1 VEPLIPPVSPSRSEG
16 PSWSG
21 SRRLLP
27 CCLAAL
33 LAVGTCHA
41 DELADRLKP
50 HVGTTIDLVEL
61 NTGKRFVRP
70 VLDGL
75 TNKDGAVT
83 GLTIKPEGGVRATRL
98 GLNSIVKIVA
108 ARETIH
114 EAAPQAAGSTS
125 SRGSR
130 AREAYERQ
138 RAESAARMRE
148 HNVTPWPALSAADH
162 AAEVEAL
169 KKFVAEVQTAFPAL
183 QLAETHEFLVAS
195 DIPAD
200 QMRPYVASLD
210 SMHDFLCDLYAIPRG
225 EPVWKGKC
233 LVVAFLEEQDY
244 GAFEARFMRTDTR
257 GTHGLCH
264 QRSDGRVIMACHRGP
279 DAPAFAHM
287 LVHETSHGFNH
298 RWMSP
303 QRIPNWLNEGIAE
316 WVGTKVV
323 PGSNQVALKEAK
335 AAEYMR
341 SSGNMGQD
349 FFTAQNIAA
358 VQYGIASSLVRFLAR
373 DPKKFAAFV
382 RSVKEGVPVD
392 EALEAVYKGSFD
404 DLVKSYGAAVGVP
417 HLKR

>member
-1 VEPLIPPVSPSRSEG
+1 MEPLSQIARVPIRLEPTRCG
-16 PSWSG
+16 IG
-21 SRRLLP
+21 SILP
-27 CCLAAL
+27 LCAAAC
-33 LAVGTCHA
+33 LAVGTARA
-41 DELADRLKP
+41 DQLADRLGP

-61 NTGKRFVRP
+61 ATGKRFVRP
-70 VLDGL
+70 QLDGL
-75 TNKDGAVT
+75 TMKDDAVT
-83 GLTIKPEGGVRATRL
+83 GLTIKPEGGVRSTRL
-98 GLNSIVKIVA
+98 ALNSIVKIVA

-114 EAAPQAAGSTS
+114 EAAPQASGTTS

-138 RAESAARMRE
+138 RAESAARMQE
-148 HNVTPWPALSAADH
+148 HGVTPWPVLSAADH

-169 KKFVAEVQTAFPAL
+169 KKFVAEVQTAFPTL
-183 QLAETHEFLVAS
+183 RLSETHEFLVAS
-195 DIPAD
+195 DIPAE
-200 QMRPYVASLD
+200 QLRPYVASLD

-233 LVVAFLEEQDY
+233 LVVAFLQEQDY
-244 GAFEARFMRTDTR
+244 AAFEGRFMRTDTR

-341 SSGNMGQD
+341 SHGDMGED

>member
-1 VEPLIPPVSPSRSEG
+1 MEPLSQIARVPIRLEPTRCG
-16 PSWSG
+16 IG
-21 SRRLLP
+21 SILP
-27 CCLAAL
+27 LCAAAC
-33 LAVGTCHA
+33 LAVGTARA
-41 DELADRLKP
+41 DQLADRLGP

-61 NTGKRFVRP
+61 ATGKRFVRP
-70 VLDGL
+70 QLDGL
-75 TNKDGAVT
+75 TMKDDAVT
-83 GLTIKPEGGVRATRL
+83 GLTIKPEGGVRSTRL
-98 GLNSIVKIVA
+98 ALNSIVKIVA

-114 EAAPQAAGSTS
+114 EAAPQTSGTTS

-138 RAESAARMRE
+138 RAESAARMQE
-148 HNVTPWPALSAADH
+148 HGVTPWPVLSAADH

-169 KKFVAEVQTAFPAL
+169 KKFVAEVQTAFPTL
-183 QLAETHEFLVAS
+183 RLSETHEFLVAS
-195 DIPAD
+195 DIPAE
-200 QMRPYVASLD
+200 QLRPYVASLD

-233 LVVAFLEEQDY
+233 LVVAFLQEQDY
-244 GAFEARFMRTDTR
+244 AAFEGRFMRTDTR

-341 SSGNMGQD
+341 SHGDMGED

>member
-1 VEPLIPPVSPSRSEG
+1 MEPLSQIARVPIRLEPTRCG
-16 PSWSG
+16 IG
-21 SRRLLP
+21 SILP
-27 CCLAAL
+27 LCAAAC
-33 LAVGTCHA
+33 LAVGTARA
-41 DELADRLKP
+41 DQLADRLGP

-61 NTGKRFVRP
+61 ATGKRFVRP
-70 VLDGL
+70 QLDGL
-75 TNKDGAVT
+75 TMRDDAVT
-83 GLTIKPEGGVRATRL
+83 GLTIKPEGGVRSTRL
-98 GLNSIVKIVA
+98 ALNSIVKIVA

-114 EAAPQAAGSTS
+114 EAAPQASGTTS

-138 RAESAARMRE
+138 RAESAARMQE
-148 HNVTPWPALSAADH
+148 HGVTPWPVLSAADH

-169 KKFVAEVQTAFPAL
+169 KKFVAEVQTAFPTL
-183 QLAETHEFLVAS
+183 RLSETHEFLVAS
-195 DIPAD
+195 DIPAE
-200 QMRPYVASLD
+200 QLRPYVASLD

-233 LVVAFLEEQDY
+233 LVVAFLQEQDY
-244 GAFEARFMRTDTR
+244 AAFEGRFMRTDTR

-341 SSGNMGQD
+341 SHGDMGED